1 MRRTSWLSRVFPAF
15 ICCLVLLPLMVSS
28 SRGAPQKVDLLTVMQ
43 EELNRSMDELSKTGE
58 IAPYFISYRIVE
70 NRSINIQASYGA
82 LLSTASDSIRLLNVD
97 VHVGSY
103 QLDNYHP
110 LRDDYSRLF
119 TMPTYVSW
127 DDADAIKS
135 VLWQETDKKYKE
147 AVERLIKVQSDK
159 AVKTAEENPSD
170 DLSQEKPLV
179 FKSGLSPLVVN
190 ATEWEKRLKKY
201 SSILKDYPFVL
212 DSDVSLSVRA
222 LTKYLVNSE
231 GSRIQDS
238 QDYIRLSINMETRA
252 DDGMNLRQFERYDS
266 RQFSG
271 LPADGVVEAKIREMA
286 EILGKMR
293 TAPVVEP
300 YAGPAILSGRAS
312 GVFFHEIFGHRIEGF
327 RQKDETQGQT
337 FARKVGQ
344 QILPDFLSVVDDPTT
359 PKMGNT
365 DLNGYYK
372 VDDEGVAAQKVT
384 VVENGVLENFLMSR
398 SPFQSFN
405 KSNGHGRA
413 QEGRNPVSRQGNL
426 IVKSTKVV
434 PYDKLREMLI
444 EECKKQNKPFGFVF
458 QEVEGG
464 FTMTGRFMPNAFNVS
479 PVLVYRVYVDGR
491 PDEIVRGVDLIGTPL
506 TPFGK
511 ITAAGDDDAVF
522 NGYCGAESG
531 MVPVSAVS
539 PSLLVTEIEVQKKE
553 KSTTKPPILPPPDR
567 DNK

>member
-1 MRRTSWLSRVFPAF
+1 MRRTFWLNRVLLALT
-15 ICCLVLLPLMVSS
+15 CCLVLSPLMVSS
-28 SRGAPQKVDLLTVMQ
+28 SRGAPQKVDLLNVMQ
-43 EELNRSMDELSKTGE
+43 EELNRSMDELSRTGE
-58 IAPYFISYRIVE
+58 RAPYFISYRIVE
-70 NRSINIQASYGA
+70 TRSTNVQASFGA
-82 LLSTASDSIRLLNVD
+82 LVSTASDSVWLLNVN

-110 LRDDYSRLF
+110 LRGDYSRF
-119 TMPTYVSW
+119 FQMPTFVSS

-147 AVERLIKVQSDK
+147 AVEGLIKVQSDK

-179 FKSGLSPLVVN
+179 FKSNLGPLVVN
-190 ATEWEKRLKKY
+190 TTEWEKRLKKY

-222 LTKYLVNSE
+222 VTKYLVNSE

-238 QDYIRLSINMETRA
+238 QNYVRLSIDMEARA

-271 LPADGVVEAKIREMA
+271 LPTDGVVVAKIRELA

-327 RQKDETQGQT
+327 RQKDETEGQT

-344 QILPDFLSVVDDPTT
+344 QILPDFLSVVDDPTMAR
-359 PKMGNT
+359 MGNT

-384 VVENGVLENFLMSR
+384 VVENGVLKNFLMSR

-434 PYDKLREMLI
+434 PHDKLREMLI
-444 EECKKQNKPFGFVF
+444 EECKKQNKAFGLVV

-511 ITAAGDDDAVF
+511 IVAAGDDDAVF

-539 PSLLVTEIEVQKKE
+539 PSLLVSEIEVQKKA

-567 DNK
+567 DKE